1 MEGEREMVL
10 TSLAL
15 VKIRNFPKNI
25 LKTPLPGSV
34 PRLLLSRVFFSLNA
48 YDFTQNGGQ
57 ESGHLGLTKPC
68 GSLRGGTFRAPPSTT
83 SSVASQN
90 RW

>member
-15 VKIRNFPKNI
+15 VKIRNFPKTI

-57 ESGHLGLTKPC
+57 ESGHLELTKPC
-68 GSLRGGTFRAPPSTT
+68 GSLLQ
-83 SSVASQN
+83 SSSLHHLFCCFPKSVVK
-90 RW
+90 